1 MASFVTMVP
10 PLGDAI
16 GEKRNRL
23 APVVRTFAQLITG
36 VSMLSATCAGLHPDD
51 LSQFTEPFRR
61 AVLAP
66 CGPLWGDVCKLLV
79 QAGNT

>member
-1 MASFVTMVP
+1 MASLVTMVP
-10 PLGDAI
+10 PLGDATV
-16 GEKRNRL
+16 ERRNRL
-23 APVVRTFAQLITG
+23 APVVRTFAQPITG
-36 VSMLSATCAGLHPDD
+36 VSMLSATCAELHRDN
-51 LSQFTEPFRR
+51 LSQCTEPFRR